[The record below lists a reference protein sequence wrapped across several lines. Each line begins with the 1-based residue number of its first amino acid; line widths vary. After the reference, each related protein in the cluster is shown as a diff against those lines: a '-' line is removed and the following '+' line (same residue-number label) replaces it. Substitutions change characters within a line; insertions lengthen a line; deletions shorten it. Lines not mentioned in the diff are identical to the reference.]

1 MMRVQLA
8 VAANDSP
15 SPSEIL
21 EQGRVAAAGVAL
33 LRGRA
38 AMVPPAS
45 AGQDNQWLVLVAGM
59 KNVGVVWKGAVD
71 GSVVRGRG

>member
-1 MMRVQLA
+1 VDPR
-8 VAANDSP
+8 P
-15 SPSEIL
+15 TIL

-45 AGQDNQWLVLVAGM
+45 AGQDNRWLGRD
-59 KNVGVVWKGAVD
+59 KTTD
-71 GSVVRGRG
+71 GSCW